1 MNEQEKQRRI
11 FAAQGFAA
19 IAFFVFAHGAHAA
32 TPKAQPHAHATSHVA
47 AFVQARR

>member
-1 MNEQEKQRRI
+1 MNDQERQRRI

-32 TPKAQPHAHATSHVA
+32 APKAQPHAHATSHAA
-47 AFVQARR
+47 AFVQTRR

>member
-1 MNEQEKQRRI
+1 MNDLEKQRRI

-32 TPKAQPHAHATSHVA
+32 VPKGHAAPHVQSHAA
-47 AFVQARR
+47 AVVHARR